1 MSIPKPKFTLNSL
14 KKSILSSGAH
24 EIFIAW
30 DSKLLCGQLMALVT
44 SHLPP
49 KCTQPCA
56 NVVSVC
62 SAAARGCGS
71 PTQRRAFQGG
81 TLRHKWDVFLSQS
94 GSREIYSWIIGN
106 RKSPYLGPYI
116 LPHFW
121 TYSKIVN
128 HVFFTWSQNIMINVL
143 CCFFIIM
150 DRSIHKTFGIGQDLC
165 IQKKWVLFQPICK
178 TILRL
183 KNKCL

>member
-1 MSIPKPKFTLNSL
+1 MSIPKPKFTLNRL

-81 TLRHKWDVFLSQS
+81 TLRQKWDVFLSHS

-128 HVFFTWSQNIMINVL
+128 HVFFTWSRKTMINVL
-143 CCFFIIM
+143 CCFLLSWT
-150 DRSIHKTFGIGQDLC
+150 DRYIKLLGLDKIYVF
-165 IQKKWVLFQPICK
+165 KKSYFFFNLSVEQFSV
-178 TILRL
+178 
-183 KNKCL
+183 